1 MSLMF
6 ACPQFS
12 EPIVLRENT
21 VHTLVLEKPAA
32 CRKFLSEF
40 MLQKSGGEGGIVL
53 SENFEPIALSAYAE
67 LIIDPLTVQP
77 NTRPVLTKLYSALA
91 NTAND
96 ETHFAEFSEL
106 QAHIEAFLYSV
117 CEAQETELVFNGGL
131 EAAQLFK
138 AADVRFDFASER
150 PLTERL
156 LDYMR
161 VNSQYLKTKVF
172 LLYNIKDVLEKEE
185 LETLCQALFYN
196 KILFLLVQSEAK
208 YRVANETQWIL
219 DNDLCEI
226 Y

>member
-1 MSLMF
+1 MPTVF
-6 ACPQFS
+6 RTDRAAGKHGAHACLGKTCGVSKVSFG
-12 EPIVLRENT
+12 VYVAKKRWG
-21 VHTLVLEKPAA
+21 
-32 CRKFLSEF
+32 RRY
-40 MLQKSGGEGGIVL
+40 L